1 MSKSVKK
8 EIVDPRLQKKKGT
21 FKYQFEN
28 VVEDFT
34 LQYNEQHQVE
44 KVKVGETDL
53 IKEVNSHVNE
63 VGLLNAYRLAIAHG
77 EDPMV
82 KFGKYEAGIP
92 VAVDPNA
99 TLDEINE
106 AIQEQ
111 SAKYAELAKTL
122 GVSVADLQKAVQN
135 GTIGDL
141 IAGANAPKQEETTGK
156 DGE

>member
-8 EIVDPRLQKKKGT
+8 VVVDPRLQKKKGT
-21 FKYQFEN
+21 FKYRFDN
-28 VVEDFT
+28 VREDFE
-34 LQYNEQHQVE
+34 LQYNEHHQVE

-53 IKEVNSHVNE
+53 IKEVNSHANE

-82 KFGKYEAGIP
+82 KFGKFEAGIP
-92 VAVDPNA
+92 VSIDPNA
-99 TLDEINE
+99 TLDELNE

-122 GVSVADLQKAVQN
+122 GVSVADLQEAVRN

-141 IAGANAPKQEETTGK
+141 IAGANAPKQEETGK